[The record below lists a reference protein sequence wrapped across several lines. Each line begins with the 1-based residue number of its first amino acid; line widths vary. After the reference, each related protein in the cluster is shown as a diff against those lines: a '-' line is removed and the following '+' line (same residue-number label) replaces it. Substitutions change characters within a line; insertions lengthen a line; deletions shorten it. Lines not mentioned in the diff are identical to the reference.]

1 MTARRAIAD
10 ARGGDPA
17 AVRGALF
24 RRVRERY
31 ERRAKPRQIAAAWG
45 RVMPEACFQHDD
57 RAAALRASIPRGL

>member
-17 AVRGALF
+17 AVRGTLF
-24 RRVRERY
+24 RHVRMTL

-45 RVMPEACFQHDD
+45 RVGD
-57 RAAALRASIPRGL
+57 RAAALRALFRAGEG